1 MSINTYKDGE
11 LKGELE
17 SQIELFEKRKSE
29 YFVKEKEN
37 DDEESNYIINK
48 NFIYEILNIH
58 SNHDNEFENLKSSI
72 KKDEIEKKKEIIYS
86 ISVLELV
93 VNEIQQL
100 IDEFHNNKEG
110 YDDNTIL
117 EILNGYLEK
126 EKECTDAIRE
136 KIIEL
141 DLINDSYKILSR
153 F

>member
-1 MSINTYKDGE
+1 MSINIYKDGE

-17 SQIELFEKRKSE
+17 AQIELFEKRKSE
-29 YFVKEKEN
+29 YFVKEN

-58 SNHDNEFENLKSSI
+58 SNHDNEFESLKSSI

>member
-29 YFVKEKEN
+29 YFVKEN

>member
-29 YFVKEKEN
+29 YFVKEN

-100 IDEFHNNKEG
+100 IDEFYNNKEG

>member
-1 MSINTYKDGE
+1 MSINIYKDGE

-17 SQIELFEKRKSE
+17 AQIELFEKRKSE
-29 YFVKEKEN
+29 YFVKEN

-58 SNHDNEFENLKSSI
+58 NNHDNEFESLKSSI

>member
-29 YFVKEKEN
+29 YFVKEN

-72 KKDEIEKKKEIIYS
+72 KTDEIEKKKEIIYS

-100 IDEFHNNKEG
+100 IDEFYNNKEG

>member
-29 YFVKEKEN
+29 YFVKEN

-58 SNHDNEFENLKSSI
+58 SNHDNEFESLKSSI